1 MNYRIVSSLS
11 LLTRRTIYTFSK
23 SIKLVIQIPSI
34 SSIAKN
40 KHLNRPKIHKLIIK
54 QPLRKK
60 KSQLR
65 DQKNLMN
72 RNFVQKNT
80 LKIKK
85 QKTLSSTKKPVNK
98 KKIKKNKKLRN
109 SKMRTF
115 KSNRKKV
122 HSLN

>member
-1 MNYRIVSSLS
+1 MNYRIVSSFS

-23 SIKLVIQIPSI
+23 SIILVIQIPSI

-65 DQKNLMN
+65 DQKKLMN
-72 RNFVQKNT
+72 RNFM
-80 LKIKK
+80 
-85 QKTLSSTKKPVNK
+85 QKTLSSTKKSVNK